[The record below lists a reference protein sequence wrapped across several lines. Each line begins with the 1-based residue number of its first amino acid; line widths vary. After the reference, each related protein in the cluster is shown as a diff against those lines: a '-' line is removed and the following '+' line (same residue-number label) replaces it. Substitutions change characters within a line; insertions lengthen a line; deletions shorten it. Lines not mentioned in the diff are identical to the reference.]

1 MTSIGFLGLG
11 IMGSRMAANL
21 QRKGFAVTAWT
32 RTAGKAQAWAAEHE
46 GARAAATP
54 AEAAADADIVITM
67 VVDGAQVEA
76 LLLGPDGAGAAARG
90 GRDGVLFVDMSTI
103 APADARRIGAALAQ
117 QGHAFVD
124 APVTGSSPKAEDG
137 TLTIM
142 AGGTEDAFARAR
154 PAFEAMGAT
163 IVHVGE
169 LGHGQVIKLINN
181 AVAAANAAT
190 LAQALV
196 MGAGT
201 GVDLDALIAIM
212 RAGSASSTMVTL
224 KAEPMRDHAYD
235 TLFKTE
241 HMLKD
246 VRLCLEE
253 AQAAGVPFPAANA
266 ARDALVAAVGR
277 GYADADFAAIVE
289 CYEGLAGLRIGEA

>member
-1 MTSIGFLGLG
+1 MTNVGFLGLG

-21 QRKGFAVTAWT
+21 QREGFAVTAWT
-32 RTAGKAQAWAAEHE
+32 RTAGKAQAWADEHE

-54 AEAAADADIVITM
+54 AEAAASADIIISM

-76 LLLGPDGAGAAARG
+76 ILLGENGAVAGAP
-90 GRDGVLFVDMSTI
+90 DQTLFIDMSTI
-103 APADARRIGAALAQ
+103 APADARRIGEALGRR
-117 QGHAFVD
+117 GHAFVD
-124 APVTGSSPKAEDG
+124 APVTGSSPKAQNG

-142 AGGTEDAFARAR
+142 AGGEAEAFARAR
-154 PAFEAMGAT
+154 PALQAMGET

-169 LGHGQVIKLINN
+169 LGHGQTIKLINN
-181 AVAAANAAT
+181 AVSAANAAT

-196 MGAGT
+196 VGAGT
-201 GVDLDALIAIM
+201 GVDLDALIEILG
-212 RAGSASSTMVTL
+212 AGSASSTMVTL
-224 KAEPMRDHAYD
+224 KAEPMRQHAYD
-235 TLFKTE
+235 TLFKTA

-277 GYADADFAAIVE
+277 GYGEADFASIVE
-289 CYEGLAGLRIGEA
+289 AFEGLAGLRIGDA